1 MKIFLIYFKNI
12 IFFLQI
18 KLFFQN
24 EINLRILSI
33 NNCLKYDSNE
43 CIKCK
48 EGYELINKHCY
59 RINCAVFGFCKY
71 CDDYDCLKCQQ
82 GYKLNYGI
90 CDKKLLSKKIL
101 FVKIIIPLIL
111 IFLIVYIYLYRRKKA
126 KEKIE
131 TGQVIKFRHPKAGFY
146 RMNFNFDKFAT
157 NNTSEDI
164 IEFSQNK
171 SLSSG
176 PEMNENPSAEVN
188 YCVVCGNKKT
198 YAIAD
203 CGCSLCFE
211 DYKMAKSDKEKIK
224 CRIHNVFLSSN
235 ITFEIY
241 KSNIKGNALEKLGLS
256 KCPICKINDGTQGFN
271 CGCPMKVCEK
281 CFNDNVYVLKY
292 NQCPGCGMPYTPLT
306 KSKKKKKIEEEKKS
320 NE

>member
-101 FVKIIIPLIL
+101 FVKIITPLIL

-131 TGQVIKFRHPKAGFY
+131 TGQVIKFRHPKSGFY

-188 YCVVCGNKKT
+188 YCVVCGSKKT

-256 KCPICKINDGTQGFN
+256 KCPICKINDGTQSFN
-271 CGCPMKVCEK
+271 CGCTMKVCEK

>member
-43 CIKCK
+43 CIKCR

-131 TGQVIKFRHPKAGFY
+131 TGQVIKFRHPKSGFY

-176 PEMNENPSAEVN
+176 PEMNENLSAEVN
-188 YCVVCGNKKT
+188 YCVVCGSKKT

-256 KCPICKINDGTQGFN
+256 KCPICKINDGTQSFN
-271 CGCPMKVCEK
+271 CGCTMKVCEK

>member
-1 MKIFLIYFKNI
+1 
-12 IFFLQI
+12 
-18 KLFFQN
+18 
-24 EINLRILSI
+24 
-33 NNCLKYDSNE
+33 
-43 CIKCK
+43 
-48 EGYELINKHCY
+48 
-59 RINCAVFGFCKY
+59 
-71 CDDYDCLKCQQ
+71 
-82 GYKLNYGI
+82 
-90 CDKKLLSKKIL
+90 
-101 FVKIIIPLIL
+101 
-111 IFLIVYIYLYRRKKA
+111 
-126 KEKIE
+126 
-131 TGQVIKFRHPKAGFY
+131 
-146 RMNFNFDKFAT
+146 MNFNFDKFAT

-176 PEMNENPSAEVN
+176 PEINENPSAEVN
-188 YCVVCGNKKT
+188 YCVVCGSKKT

-256 KCPICKINDGTQGFN
+256 KCPICKINDGTQSFN
-271 CGCPMKVCEK
+271 CGCTMKIKKK